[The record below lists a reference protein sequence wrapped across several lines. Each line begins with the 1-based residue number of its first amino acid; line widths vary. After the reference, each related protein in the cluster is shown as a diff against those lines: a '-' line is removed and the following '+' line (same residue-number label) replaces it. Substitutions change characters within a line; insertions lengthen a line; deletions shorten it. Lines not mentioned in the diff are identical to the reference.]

1 MPRASDHVSISRNK
15 PRTPDL
21 ALQELL
27 DGNARFVERRP
38 NNRDHLADVSETAG
52 GQKSFAAVLSCIVS
66 RIPAELVFDQGVGDI
81 FSARVAGNVVNGDVL
96 GSLEFATQ
104 VAGSCLIMVLGHTR
118 CGAVGGACKG
128 VKLGK
133 LTGLLDRIQPAVDK
147 AGGVADPE
155 AVDPGF
161 ADKVSEL
168 NVAVSIEELRSR
180 SEVIAKLE
188 REGTIRIVGAMYDV
202 ADGRV
207 TVVGDA

>member
-1 MPRASDHVSISRNK
+1 MRNK

-38 NNRDHLADVSETAG
+38 QNRDHLADVNETAG
-52 GQKSFAAVLSCIVS
+52 GQKPFAAILSCIDS
-66 RIPAELVFDQGVGDI
+66 RIPAELVFDQGVGDV

-104 VAGSCLIMVLGHTR
+104 VAGSCLVLVLGHTR

-128 VKLGK
+128 VQLGN
-133 LTGLLDRIQPAVDK
+133 LTGLLDRIQPAVAK

-155 AVDPGF
+155 AVDPVF

-168 NVAVSIEELRSR
+168 NVAVSMDELRSK
-180 SEVIAKLE
+180 SEVLAKLE
-188 REGTIRIVGAMYDV
+188 REGTIKIVGAMYDV
-202 ADGRV
+202 SDGRV
-207 TVVGDA
+207 RVIDAA